1 MVGPGWMKAAK
12 AGRNTDL
19 EWFVS
24 ALLAATGLS
33 VFGHF
38 GEKTP
43 LWRRLSK
50 WAFYFGVTALL
61 ARGPGR
67 PWTFVWI
74 AGLPGVGLMV
84 RLWWCRKHG
93 IDPLTAEPKDR
104 YYELR
109 VWSSP

>member
-1 MVGPGWMKAAK
+1 MS
-12 AGRNTDL
+12 L

-24 ALLAATGLS
+24 AVLAATGLT

-38 GEKTP
+38 EEKTP

-50 WAFYFGVTALL
+50 WAFYFGMTGALS
-61 ARGPGR
+61 RWPGR
-67 PWTFVWI
+67 HWTFVWI
-74 AGLPGVGLMV
+74 FGLPGLGLLFHV
-84 RLWWCRKHG
+84 WWCRKHD

-109 VWSSP
+109 GWEGP

>member
-1 MVGPGWMKAAK
+1 MS
-12 AGRNTDL
+12 L

-24 ALLAATGLS
+24 AVLAATGLS

-38 GEKTP
+38 EGKTP

-50 WAFYFGVTALL
+50 WAFYFGMTGAFS
-61 ARGPGR
+61 RWPGR

-74 AGLPGVGLMV
+74 FGLPGIGLLLHV
-84 RLWWCRKHG
+84 WWCRKHG

-109 VWSSP
+109 GWEGP